1 MCCCGLL
8 ASDPAGHTAA
18 AAAAAASAAVSLCR
32 GGAVRRSRRSPLQ
45 QQQQQRSGGESTRRW
60 EELQTNRA
68 VWRPVAT
75 RIPIKAFV
83 LLAYLRK
90 VHNPSL
96 QHVIWFA
103 ENHTSNKSYPNLEVT
118 KDARSH

>member
-1 MCCCGLL
+1 MQRWSGE
-8 ASDPAGHTAA
+8 AEQEESSAA
-18 AAAAAASAAVSLCR
+18 AAAAAAAF
-32 GGAVRRSRRSPLQ
+32 
-45 QQQQQRSGGESTRRW
+45 GGESTRRW